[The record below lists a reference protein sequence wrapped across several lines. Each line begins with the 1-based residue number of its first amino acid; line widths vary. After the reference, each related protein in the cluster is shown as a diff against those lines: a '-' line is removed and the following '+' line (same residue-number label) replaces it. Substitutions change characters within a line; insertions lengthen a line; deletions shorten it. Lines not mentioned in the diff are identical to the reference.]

1 MSISLPNNTVAAS
14 ADSNGVLT
22 GSTIPNSA
30 ATIEVFF
37 GATVGTYVG
46 ISNNTASF
54 GGGPTDANLQE
65 NQWYVSAVTDT
76 DANLSAG
83 NITGVS
89 NNIISIADAN
99 RTGQL
104 SGTNESITWTI
115 KGKTV
120 DGILEIPVSQTIF
133 KSIAGSDGTPA
144 TDGTDGT
151 PAYDVAG
158 SNSSHLFIADEN
170 GLVDATANDFST
182 SFTVRKGSTTY
193 TYDHPPLGTD
203 DDTFSIVIAS
213 ETNCQASVSS
223 TGTLSLSTS
232 NSTIFTNANTTT
244 ASVDVEI
251 RDRGDNNS
259 LIESHT
265 LNFSKVKQAVR
276 DGVSFSFTNVGTT
289 HGPNWASSSLSNA
302 TARYAAQ
309 QVINTS
315 VDGHI
320 SPNDKITLIH
330 GETAATRI
338 YQGNRTND
346 ASSSGPVAASSFS
359 AKVTEFIDGSAIVSG
374 TLSADTLAANTT
386 ISNSLNVADNL
397 KLGNGSNAVGRI
409 YSANKTSFSDTDA
422 GFYMDGLG
430 NVYIG
435 DNTNYFKFTAGPT
448 SSIELVAPNIQLRGP
463 PGPPWRRRS
472 ARTPWSRF
480 YCARTSGRFS
490 NN

>member
-1 MSISLPNNTVAAS
+1 M
-14 ADSNGVLT
+14 
-22 GSTIPNSA
+22 
-30 ATIEVFF
+30 
-37 GATVGTYVG
+37 
-46 ISNNTASF
+46 
-54 GGGPTDANLQE
+54 
-65 NQWYVSAVTDT
+65 
-76 DANLSAG
+76 
-83 NITGVS
+83 
-89 NNIISIADAN
+89 
-99 RTGQL
+99 
-104 SGTNESITWTI
+104 
-115 KGKTV
+115 
-120 DGILEIPVSQTIF
+120 
-133 KSIAGSDGTPA
+133 
-144 TDGTDGT
+144 
-151 PAYDVAG
+151 
-158 SNSSHLFIADEN
+158 
-170 GLVDATANDFST
+170 
-182 SFTVRKGSTTY
+182 
-193 TYDHPPLGTD
+193 
-203 DDTFSIVIAS
+203 
-213 ETNCQASVSS
+213 
-223 TGTLSLSTS
+223 
-232 NSTIFTNANTTT
+232 
-244 ASVDVEI
+244 
-251 RDRGDNNS
+251 
-259 LIESHT
+259 
-265 LNFSKVKQAVR
+265 
-276 DGVSFSFTNVGTT
+276 GTT

-463 PGPPWRRRS
+463 PGPPGGGG
-472 ARTPWSRF
+472 ALIDPVDGF